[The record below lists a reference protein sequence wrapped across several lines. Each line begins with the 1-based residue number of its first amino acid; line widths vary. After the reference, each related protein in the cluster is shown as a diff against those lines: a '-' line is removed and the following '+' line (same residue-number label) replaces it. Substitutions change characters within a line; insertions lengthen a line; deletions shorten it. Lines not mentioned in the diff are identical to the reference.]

1 MNVLSLSIL
10 LLATVNIG
18 NLLLARTNARM
29 NEIGVRVALGAPRL
43 RLIAQT
49 ALENVI
55 LCALG
60 GALAVFVAA
69 KTLEATNGFM
79 RSLLGEFMP
88 FWWTWSLDG
97 ELVLVAGMLLALT
110 VVVVSVLPALS
121 VTRADPNALLK
132 DGVRAGRGLETGRI
146 SRALVTVQVALISA
160 VMLVGSAAALI
171 AGRMT
176 NLDFGMDTANVYMM
190 GIELPEDRYTTVEA
204 RASFYDRLLTELRT
218 TAGIDA
224 ARIMQEL
231 FPAPFTIE
239 GTEYATPSDRP
250 TAWVVVLSESP
261 EPIGPTLLEG
271 RTFDS
276 GDDATGPRPRS

>member
-1 MNVLSLSIL
+1 MGPARHRHLRRLEPPVAVDL

-29 NEIGVRVALGAPRL
+29 NEIAVRVALGAPRL
-43 RLIAQT
+43 RLIVQT
-49 ALENVI
+49 ALENVV

-60 GALAVFVAA
+60 GALAIFLAA
-69 KTLEATNGFM
+69 KALGATNGFM
-79 RSLLGEFMP
+79 RALLGDFMP

-97 ELVLVAGMLLALT
+97 ELVIVAGLLLTLT
-110 VVVVSVLPALS
+110 VIVVSVLPALS

-171 AGRMT
+171 AGRT
-176 NLDFGMDTANVYMM
+176 ANFDFGMDTANLYMM
-190 GIELPEDRYTTVEA
+190 GIELPEERYATVEE
-204 RASFYDRLLTELRT
+204 RASFYDSLLTELRT
-218 TAGIDA
+218 TPGIDA

-231 FPAPFTIE
+231 VPAPFAIE
-239 GTEYATPSDRP
+239 GTEYATLGDRP
-250 TAWVVVLSESP
+250 AAWVVVLSESSA
-261 EPIGPTLLEG
+261 PIGPT
-271 RTFDS
+271 
-276 GDDATGPRPRS
+276 